1 MLLLYHNKL
10 LQTLSQSQELGQR
23 RWEGGG
29 SFGNWYHLL
38 IASYILHVSDIISLA
53 LHLIILV
60 LVQLWTNDYILN
72 FGSVFIIQLQ
82 AIIILPHSI
91 GTPLPPHSK
100 RAAADVARKQQRRVR
115 QTSIEPNGMDMRINT
130 EALAMAEMLENAC
143 DVFLR
148 EASRSY
154 LRILEEFGIRP

>member
-1 MLLLYHNKL
+1 M
-10 LQTLSQSQELGQR
+10 
-23 RWEGGG
+23 
-29 SFGNWYHLL
+29 
-38 IASYILHVSDIISLA
+38 
-53 LHLIILV
+53 
-60 LVQLWTNDYILN
+60 
-72 FGSVFIIQLQ
+72 
-82 AIIILPHSI
+82 PHFI
-91 GTPLPPHSK
+91 GTPLPPRSK

-115 QTSIEPNGMDMRINT
+115 QTSIEPNGMDTRINT